1 MKREHPDLFRVQRKV
16 SVAGTTF
23 SALGNRFLLNRP
35 VKRQVQ
41 CSRRLSESEIQVKV
55 NEFLAPW
62 KHHDEAL
69 TINRDQCLQLNDLAR
84 LICAKA

>member
-1 MKREHPDLFRVQRKV
+1 MKREHPDLFRVQRNV
-16 SVAGTTF
+16 AVAGTTI

-35 VKRQVQ
+35 VKRQVL
-41 CSRRLSESEIQVKV
+41 CSRRLSEAEIQAKF
-55 NEFLAPW
+55 NEFLALW
-62 KHHDEAL
+62 EHHDEAL